1 LRTKVAIGSAVIK
14 EDWESVMPNWVKKSF
29 GGVYGWCAHECI
41 VAVRHWCER
50 PIRRYQHPINWVFE
64 CGAEGWTQVAQML
77 TELAAN
83 PALKKQFRIG
93 SWTFS
98 GKDVIPL
105 QAADTIAY
113 EIFKQVENQ
122 ILDHGDKHNVRFSMQ
137 NLIRPQD
144 SHYLKYWNKERLRE
158 WLQNTMTAHYRVI

>member
-1 LRTKVAIGSAVIK
+1 
-14 EDWESVMPNWVKKSF
+14 MPV
-29 GGVYGWCAHECI
+29 
-41 VAVRHWCER
+41 
-50 PIRRYQHPINWVFE
+50 
-64 CGAEGWTQVAQML
+64 
-77 TELAAN
+77 
-83 PALKKQFRIG
+83 
-93 SWTFS
+93 
-98 GKDVIPL
+98 
-105 QAADTIAY
+105 QAADTLAY